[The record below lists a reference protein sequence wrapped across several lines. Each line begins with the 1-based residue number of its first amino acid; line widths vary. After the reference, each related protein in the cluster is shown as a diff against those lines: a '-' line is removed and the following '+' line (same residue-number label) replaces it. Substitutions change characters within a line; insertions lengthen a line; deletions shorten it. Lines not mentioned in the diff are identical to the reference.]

1 LRRLSL
7 HAAVA
12 GFSEH
17 SLVTPRANWKGYLRL
32 DAATCEVALFTA
44 ASSAE
49 RIALNTVNRASGHR
63 VRREFFDSVT
73 DDPVEKDDQVKG
85 YETEKDR
92 YVLFEA
98 DEIAEAVAK
107 SDKILSIKA
116 FVALADFDEACFDK
130 PYYLAP
136 AGARDIEL
144 FSILREGL
152 RRRQV
157 GAVAEAVLFR
167 RLRTLLIRPL
177 ESGMIA
183 TTLHFDYE
191 LRSAAEVFG
200 DIPDLT
206 IPEEML
212 DLAKHIIKTKQAP
225 FDPAQYTDRYES
237 ALADLVRDKLEGRAI
252 ATPLRRKP
260 PASMDLMRALRD
272 SAGLSVK
279 SPRRGKSAEPSTKP
293 SPKPTSTPRQGERR
307 PRAKRSKAG

>member
-1 LRRLSL
+1 MRRPSL
-7 HAAVA
+7 NAAVA

-17 SLVTPRANWKGYLRL
+17 CCVTPRANWKGYLRL
-32 DAATCEVALFTA
+32 EAATCEVALFTA
-44 ASSAE
+44 ASTAE

-73 DDPVEKDDQVKG
+73 DEPVEKDDQVKG
-85 YETEKDR
+85 YETEKDQ

-98 DEIAEAVAK
+98 DEIAEAGAK

-116 FVALADFDEACFDK
+116 FVALADFDEACLDK
-130 PYYLAP
+130 PYYLVP
-136 AGARDIEL
+136 AANRDIEF

-152 RRRQV
+152 RRRHA

-191 LRSAAEVFG
+191 LRGVAEVFG
-200 DIPDLT
+200 DIPDLP
-206 IPEEML
+206 IPDEML

-225 FDPAQYTDRYES
+225 FDPAQYVDRYES

-252 ATPLRRKP
+252 AAPAKRKP

-272 SAGLSVK
+272 SAGLSIK
-279 SPRRGKSAEPSTKP
+279 SRRRGKSATASPKP
-293 SPKPTSTPRQGERR
+293 SPKPSPKRKQGDRR
-307 PRAKRSKAG
+307 VRVNRSKAG